1 MKAISLLVLGLLT
14 SCATSQLSYNTQD
27 QVELGRAKKL
37 ESLGLRE
44 YTVITKDTTYYVQ
57 IPIDSVICHDTFEKY
72 FKYNRD

>member
-57 IPIDSVICHDTFEKY
+57 IPIDSVVCHDTFEKY
-72 FKYNRD
+72 FKYNRE